1 MPSTA
6 IRSLTTAAAIRTQNR
21 LTRYL
26 KRLREK
32 DCLTQSQMAERLGIK
47 STTYYNQKIERLA
60 ARDMSPENFN
70 KLVHACDVLDQFGKL
85 ERMDYSEFACYLKD
99 ARQAKGKRWLFPW
112 ERDTLAVLSRIDGD
126 VKANFASLGVSK
138 AANGRMTRFEQALDL
153 VYLLLRMDA
162 GSFKAIAQMIH
173 AAAKLNKIAIKPVS
187 KTWLSKL

>member
-6 IRSLTTAAAIRTQNR
+6 IRSLTTAAAIRIQNR

-32 DCLTQSQMAERLGIK
+32 DCLTQSQMAQKLGIK

-60 ARDMSPENFN
+60 ARDISSQNFN

-99 ARQAKGKRWLFPW
+99 ARQTKGKRWLFPW

-126 VKANFASLGVSK
+126 VKANFASLGANK
-138 AANGRMTRFEQALDL
+138 AAKGRMTRFEQALDL

-173 AAAKLNKIAIKPVS
+173 AAAKLNKITVKPVS
-187 KTWLSKL
+187 QQWLSKL